1 MRHRNI
7 GRQLSRDSSH
17 RKLMLRNMTN
27 SLFLHEIIRTTVPKA
42 KELRRLAE
50 PLITLGKNDSVA
62 ARRRAFAKTR
72 DDAIVAKLFTDL
84 GPRFKTRPGGYI
96 RIMRCGF
103 RPGDNAPMA
112 YVELV
117 DRANA
122 VEAVDA
128 E

>member
-7 GRQLSRDSSH
+7 GRQLSRDSAH
-17 RKLMLRNMTN
+17 RNLMLRNLTN

-96 RIMRCGF
+96 RILRCGF

-117 DRANA
+117 DRPEAA
-122 VEAVDA
+122 VAA